1 MSPCRLHIFA
11 LNFKTNIEHLKLSTN
26 LPVHIEETHDLVHS
40 EVGVDSKALCQIL
53 LLLFHPQRYWG
64 KRHLLLLMKQQL
76 LLGVYSRAI

>member
-1 MSPCRLHIFA
+1 MNV
-11 LNFKTNIEHLKLSTN
+11 LNPDIPLEPSKLSSN

-40 EVGVDSKALCQIL
+40 EVGVDGKALCQIL